1 MTNITIHTDFIKL
14 DQLLKF
20 AGAAMTGSEAKEM
33 ILAGR
38 VTVDGEICTQRGRK
52 IQPGMCVAVDGGHTA
67 AYTVGREG

>member
-20 AGAAMTGSEAKEM
+20 AGAAMTGGEAKEM

-38 VTVDGEICTQRGRK
+38 VTVDGEVCTQRGRK